1 MKRILTS
8 IHLVSL
14 AYIVFR
20 FLGLYRNAWVA
31 RMREADPLFPQTAM
45 EMLQKTCVDLF
56 LFFIPCLLM
65 VAAIQ
70 FAVSRVWGYLVER
83 ERVHYESELKK

>member
-8 IHLVSL
+8 IPLVSL

-20 FLGLYRNAWVA
+20 FLNLYGNAWGA
-31 RMREADPLFPQTAM
+31 RMREADPLFPQTAL
-45 EMLQKTCVDLF
+45 EMLQKTCVELF

-70 FAVSRVWGYLVER
+70 FAVSRVWGYRIER
-83 ERVHYESELKK
+83 ERVHHKAELKK

>member
-1 MKRILTS
+1 MKRILAS
-8 IHLVSL
+8 IPLVSL

-20 FLGLYRNAWVA
+20 FLNLYGNAWAA
-31 RMREADPLFPQTAM
+31 RMRAADPLFPQTAL

-56 LFFIPCLLM
+56 LFFIPFLLM

-70 FAVSRVWGYLVER
+70 FAVSRVWGYRGER
-83 ERVHYESELKK
+83 ERVHDEAELKK

>member
-8 IHLVSL
+8 IPLVPL
-14 AYIVFR
+14 AYLVFR
-20 FLGLYRNAWVA
+20 FLDLYGNAWVA
-31 RMREADPLFPQTAM
+31 RMRAADPLFPQTGL

-56 LFFIPCLLM
+56 LFLIPFLLM

-70 FAVSRVWGYLVER
+70 FAVSRVWGYRGER
-83 ERVHYESELKK
+83 ERVHDEAELKK